1 MMSRLDQVLEAIDRA
16 NAADPH
22 READGSPKE
31 LAYSKRLT
39 DWVLRLEPQ
48 ASEFLRIAARGQHVG
63 RWKVPRAS
71 YPLDRGGYL
80 RWREDLKKLHAR
92 TVAEIMEQAG
102 YSEEERRK
110 VQEIILK
117 RNLRDPDT
125 QTVEDALCL
134 EFLATQFDDL
144 KNKTPDDKMAEIV
157 RKTWKKMSARGQ
169 DSALKLDLRPDQRS
183 FLEAALSAV

>member
-1 MMSRLDQVLEAIDRA
+1 MTALYARTNIT
-16 NAADPH
+16 
-22 READGSPKE
+22 
-31 LAYSKRLT
+31 LT
-39 DWVLRLEPQ
+39 Q
-48 ASEFLRIAARGQHVG
+48 
-63 RWKVPRAS
+63 
-71 YPLDRGGYL
+71 
-80 RWREDLKKLHAR
+80 R

>member
-1 MMSRLDQVLEAIDRA
+1 MSRLDQVLEAIDRA